1 MYYVHRLIIRKLSN
15 KMETYILHYNLVILF
30 LVFVSCFININLCIV
45 CLSKLDDQA
54 ESNKNRGLDLSGK

>member
-54 ESNKNRGLDLSGK
+54 ESN